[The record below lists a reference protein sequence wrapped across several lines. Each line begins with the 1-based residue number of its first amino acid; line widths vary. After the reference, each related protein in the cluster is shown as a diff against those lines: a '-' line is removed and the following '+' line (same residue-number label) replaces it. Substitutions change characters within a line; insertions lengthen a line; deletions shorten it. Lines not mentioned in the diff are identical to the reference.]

1 MPFASLSVVVTAAP
15 LYRLY
20 PPSKS
25 PSLEGDLLSRA
36 GRAPGGDRKA
46 VGIGCIGLGSMYTLP
61 NAFCKSV
68 GCSYG
73 LRRYTDYTLPLNL
86 PPREGDLQSRA
97 VRAPIGTR
105 RQMVFNRI
113 GRRSVHTIGRASC
126 NSAGLSYGLR
136 RYTDYTLPLNLP
148 PREGDLQSR
157 AVRAPIGTRRQ
168 MVFNR
173 IGRRSVHTIG
183 RASCNSAGLSYG
195 LRRYTDYTLPL
206 NLPPREG
213 DLQSRAVRAPI
224 GTRRQM
230 VFNRIGRRSVHTIGR
245 ASCKSDVRVRRGR
258 SARLSYK
265 TQRVGCG
272 LFDEYVVREG
282 VAAV

>member
-1 MPFASLSVVVTAAP
+1 MLCIPDGRSYGLLRYGREPPHTPDRVYVTPP
-15 LYRLY
+15 LY
-20 PPSKS
+20 
-25 PSLEGDLLSRA
+25 
-36 GRAPGGDRKA
+36 
-46 VGIGCIGLGSMYTLP
+46 
-61 NAFCKSV
+61 KSV
-68 GCSYG
+68 GRCYG

-86 PPREGDLQSRA
+86 PPREGDLLSRA

-148 PREGDLQSR
+148 PREGDLLSR

-213 DLQSRAVRAPI
+213 DLLSRAVRAPI

>member
-1 MPFASLSVVVTAAP
+1 MLCIPDGRSYGLLRYGREPPHTPDRVYVTPP
-15 LYRLY
+15 LY
-20 PPSKS
+20 
-25 PSLEGDLLSRA
+25 
-36 GRAPGGDRKA
+36 
-46 VGIGCIGLGSMYTLP
+46 
-61 NAFCKSV
+61 KSV
-68 GCSYG
+68 GRCYG

-97 VRAPIGTR
+97 GRAPIGTR

-157 AVRAPIGTRRQ
+157 AGRAPIGTRRQ

-213 DLQSRAVRAPI
+213 DLQSRAGRAPI

>member
-1 MPFASLSVVVTAAP
+1 MLCIPDGRSYGLLRYGREPPHTPDRVYVTPP
-15 LYRLY
+15 LYKSVGRCYGLRRY
-20 PPSKS
+20 TDYTLPLNLPPR
-25 PSLEGDLLSRA
+25 EGDLLSRA
-36 GRAPGGDRKA
+36 VRAPGGAQKA
-46 VGIGCIGLGSMYTLP
+46 VVIGCIGLGSMYTLP

-86 PPREGDLQSRA
+86 PPREGDLLSRA
-97 VRAPIGTR
+97 G
-105 RQMVFNRI
+105 
-113 GRRSVHTIGRASC
+113 
-126 NSAGLSYGLR
+126 
-136 RYTDYTLPLNLP
+136 
-148 PREGDLQSR
+148 
-157 AVRAPIGTRRQ
+157 
-168 MVFNR
+168 
-173 IGRRSVHTIG
+173 
-183 RASCNSAGLSYG
+183 
-195 LRRYTDYTLPL
+195 
-206 NLPPREG
+206 
-213 DLQSRAVRAPI
+213 RAPI